1 MTYSGRR
8 KTAAKSA
15 GNDYS
20 VYRFSTREY
29 ALYLMIYLFL
39 DGLVSLLFYRSFA
52 AFAILLPGA
61 WLYLKVR
68 RAECRKKRLLVM
80 QSEFLSG
87 MQFVSTALQ
96 AGYAVENAFREAEA
110 ELGRIYAPSSFIRT
124 EMRYLNS
131 QVRLNVPL
139 EGLLL
144 DLGERTQAEDIM
156 NFAEVF
162 SVARR
167 SGGDL
172 ISIVRNTVSQIRQKS
187 ETRGEIETML
197 AGKRMEQRLMSLIP
211 LFILGYVGV
220 TSPGFFDSMYHTITG
235 TVIMTALLL
244 VYAAAYY
251 WGEQIM
257 SIQV

>member
-1 MTYSGRR
+1 MTDPKKKR
-8 KTAAKSA
+8 TAAKSA
-15 GNDYS
+15 VNDYS
-20 VYRFSTREY
+20 VYRFSAREY
-29 ALYLMIYLFL
+29 AVYLLMYLFL
-39 DGLVSLLFYRSFA
+39 DGLISLLFYHSFA
-52 AFAILLPGA
+52 AFVILLPGA
-61 WLYLKVR
+61 WLFLKVKR
-68 RAECRKKRLLVM
+68 EECRKKRLLVM

-96 AGYAVENAFREAEA
+96 AGYAMENAFREAEA
-110 ELGRIYAPSSFIRT
+110 ELGRIYGPSAFIRM

-131 QVRLNVPL
+131 QVRLTVPL

-144 DLGERTQAEDIM
+144 DLGDRTQAEDIM

-167 SGGDL
+167 SGGDM

-187 ETRGEIETML
+187 ETRSEIETML
-197 AGKRMEQRLMSLIP
+197 SGKRMEQRLMSLIP

-220 TSPGFFDSMYHTITG
+220 TSPGFFDGMYHTAAGVI
-235 TVIMTALLL
+235 IMTILLL
-244 VYAAAYY
+244 VYAAAYI
-251 WGEQIM
+251 WGEKIM

>member
-1 MTYSGRR
+1 MTGSGKK

-15 GNDYS
+15 GKDYS
-20 VYRFSTREY
+20 VYRFSAREY
-29 ALYLMIYLFL
+29 AVYLMLYLFL
-39 DGLVSLLFYRSFA
+39 DGLISLLFYRSFA
-52 AFAILLPGA
+52 AFVILLPGA
-61 WLYLKVR
+61 WLYLKAKR
-68 RAECRKKRLLVM
+68 EECRKKQLLLM

-96 AGYAVENAFREAEA
+96 AGYAMENAFREAEA
-110 ELGRIYAPSSFIRT
+110 ELGKIYGPSAFIRT

-156 NFAEVF
+156 NFAEIF

-187 ETRGEIETML
+187 ETRSEIETML
-197 AGKRMEQRLMSLIP
+197 SGKRMEQRLMSLIP

-220 TSPGFFDSMYHTITG
+220 TSPGFFDGMYHTAAG
-235 TVIMTALLL
+235 AVVMTILLL
-244 VYAAAYY
+244 VYAAAYV
-251 WGEQIM
+251 WGERIM
-257 SIQV
+257 NIQV